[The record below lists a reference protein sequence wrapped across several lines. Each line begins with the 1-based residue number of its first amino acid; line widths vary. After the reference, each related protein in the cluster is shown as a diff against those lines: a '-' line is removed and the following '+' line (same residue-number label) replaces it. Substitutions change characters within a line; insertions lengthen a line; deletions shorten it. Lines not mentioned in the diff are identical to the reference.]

1 MDVTSSSNEFSTN
14 EISYNK
20 AEFKS
25 RSEISLLE
33 QVVKC
38 KNLKRQEFVESCKI
52 SKVKDDTLSLI
63 PTNQTGTLILYMQK
77 QSCKF
82 FFNQIK
88 QNLIKSFLI
97 INL

>member
-25 RSEISLLE
+25 RSEISLIE
-33 QVVKC
+33 QVIKC
-38 KNLKRQEFVESCKI
+38 KNLKRQEFVESCKV

-63 PTNQTGTLILYMQK
+63 PTSQTGTLIFI
-77 QSCKF
+77 CKNRVVNF
-82 FFNQIK
+82 F
-88 QNLIKSFLI
+88 
-97 INL
+97 